1 MYLSSDSVW
10 FDLILTTGVGGL
22 LCVTLQHGRVMDVLL
37 NCCALYCCGSIDMAE
52 KQWCFSEQ
60 LRVLREWWW

>member
-22 LCVTLQHGRVMDVLL
+22 LCVTLQHGRVMDMLLNLLCSVLL
-37 NCCALYCCGSIDMAE
+37 WKY
-52 KQWCFSEQ
+52 
-60 LRVLREWWW
+60 